1 MNGKQISD
9 DDFGQYV
16 ESSLEILDI
25 AHEPIPFFRF
35 MTVLAFH
42 IFLKEAVDVAIIE
55 VGIGGRYDCTNIL
68 EQPVVT
74 GITSLSLEH
83 TNLLGDSLEKIT
95 WHKCGIF
102 KPGSPAF
109 IANQHPNVHLND
121 LCLNYASL
129 SKSYGTIVYAD
140 NNLKP
145 GIPGSFQN
153 LNSSLALAISKYW
166 LEKNGSSNASLLEEN
181 KDSLI
186 SQTRVFGRQHRL
198 KIGKST
204 LFLDASHTLESI
216 DDTVLWMKQESTD
229 NQNLAVIIYCNP
241 PRDPLYLFQSIVTCL
256 NPTVVYWIRID
267 KNNVEA
273 LEKFC
278 VQKNSEF
285 RQLDIENFRLNLL
298 ELLES
303 HNTVLACGSFYLI
316 GEIYKKLGFT
326 LEY

>member
-9 DDFGQYV
+9 EKFGQYV
-16 ESSLEILDI
+16 ENSLEILDI
-25 AHEPIPFFRF
+25 AHEPIPFFRY

-55 VGIGGRYDCTNIL
+55 VGIGGRFDCTNIL

-74 GITSLSLEH
+74 GIISLSLEH
-83 TNLLGDSLEKIT
+83 TNLLGDSLEKIA

-102 KPGSPAF
+102 KPGSRAF

-121 LCLNYASL
+121 VCLNYASL
-129 SKSYGTIVYAD
+129 SESYGTIVYAD

-145 GIPGSFQN
+145 GIPGSFQT

-166 LEKNGSSNASLLEEN
+166 LDKDGSVDVKLFETN
-181 KDSLI
+181 KDFLI
-186 SQTRVFGRQHRL
+186 SQTQVFGRQHRL
-198 KIGKST
+198 QVGKST

-216 DDTVLWMKQESTD
+216 DDTVLWMKQESTN

-241 PRDPLYLFQSIVTCL
+241 PRDPLYLFRSIITGL
-256 NPTVVYWIRID
+256 SPTVVFWIRID

-278 VQKNSEF
+278 VRKNSEF
-285 RQLDIENFRLNLL
+285 RQLDVESFHLNLL
-298 ELLES
+298 ELLEA

-316 GEIYKKLGFT
+316 GEIYKGLGFT